1 MTSQTLRRLSG
12 IALVLA
18 GALCLLGGMLHPGID
33 GHAHDAEALLSDHMP
48 GSVALLVGEL
58 LLILGLPGVYG
69 WLAPRLGVT
78 GLVGFV
84 LYVLGNALN
93 AIPHL
98 VIMGFAGH
106 ELAEHHPEVIAD
118 GDMILPGAAFEAEQ
132 IATALM
138 FLLGLVLL
146 GIAIVCATGLPR
158 WVGVL
163 GVAGAALPFFPLPVA
178 PVVTGVQIE
187 LLRGA
192 FVAVLGVLAI
202 RSLRTVPSDGTRA
215 PEIMTA

>member
-1 MTSQTLRRLSG
+1 MSPHSLRRLSG

-18 GALCLLGGMLHPGID
+18 GPLCLLGGMLHPVID
-33 GHAHDAEALLSDHMP
+33 GDAHGAAALLSDHTA
-48 GSVALLVGEL
+48 GSIALLAGESL
-58 LLILGLPGVYG
+58 LVLGLPGVYG

-84 LYVLGNALN
+84 LYLLGNALN

-106 ELAEHHPEVIAD
+106 ELAEHHPDVIAD
-118 GDMILPGAAFEAEQ
+118 GDVILPGAAFEAEQ
-132 IATALM
+132 VATGLM
-138 FLLGLVLL
+138 FLVGLVLL
-146 GIAIVCATGLPR
+146 GVAVVRATGVPG

-163 GVAGAALPFFPLPVA
+163 GVAGAALPFVPLPVA

-192 FVAVLGVLAI
+192 FVAVLGVLAL
-202 RSLRTVPSDGTRA
+202 RSLQTAPAGRVPDPA
-215 PEIMTA
+215 IMAA

>member
-1 MTSQTLRRLSG
+1 MDPRTLRRLSG
-12 IALVLA
+12 IALLLA
-18 GALCLLGGMLHPGID
+18 GPLCLLGGMLHPVVD
-33 GHAHDAEALLSDHMP
+33 GHAHDAEALLSDHAV
-48 GSVALLVGEL
+48 GSIALLAGES

-106 ELAEHHPEVIAD
+106 ELAEHHPDVIAD
-118 GDMILPGAAFEAEQ
+118 GDVILPGAAFEAEQ
-132 IATALM
+132 VATALM
-138 FLLGLVLL
+138 FLVGLVLL
-146 GIAIVCATGLPR
+146 GIAIVRAAGLPR

-187 LLRGA
+187 LLRAA
-192 FVAVLGVLAI
+192 FVAVLGALAL
-202 RSLRTVPSDGTRA
+202 RSLRTGPTARTEA

>member
-1 MTSQTLRRLSG
+1 MNHQNLRRLSG
-12 IALVLA
+12 IALLLA
-18 GALCLLGGMLHPGID
+18 GPLCLIGGILHPVVD
-33 GHAHDAEALLSDHMP
+33 GHAHDAEALLSDHAA
-48 GSVALLVGEL
+48 GSLALLAGES

-69 WLAPRLGVT
+69 WLAPRLGLT

-98 VIMGFAGH
+98 VIMGFAGR
-106 ELAEHHPEVIAD
+106 ELAEHHPGVIAD
-118 GDMILPGAAFEAEQ
+118 GDVILPGAAFEAEQ

-146 GIAIVCATGLPR
+146 GVAIVRATGLPR

-163 GVAGAALPFFPLPVA
+163 GVAGAALPFFPLPA
-178 PVVTGVQIE
+178 TPVVTGVQIE
-187 LLRGA
+187 LVRGA
-192 FVAVLGVLAI
+192 FVAVLGLLAI
-202 RSLRTVPSDGTRA
+202 RSVRTA
-215 PEIMTA
+215 PAERSEDPAIMTA

>member
-1 MTSQTLRRLSG
+1 MNPQTLRRLSG

-18 GALCLLGGMLHPGID
+18 GPLCLLGGMLHPVVD
-33 GHAHDAEALLSDHMP
+33 GNAHDAEALLSDHTA
-48 GSVALLVGEL
+48 GSVALLAGES
-58 LLILGLPGVYG
+58 LLILGLPGIYG

-106 ELAEHHPEVIAD
+106 ELAEHHPDVIAD
-118 GDMILPGAAFEAEQ
+118 GDVILPGAAFEAEQ
-132 IATALM
+132 IGTALM
-138 FLLGLVLL
+138 FLVGLVLL
-146 GIAIVCATGLPR
+146 GIAIVRASGLPR

-192 FVAVLGVLAI
+192 FVTVLGVLAL
-202 RSLRTVPSDGTRA
+202 RSLRTVPAERRPGPA
-215 PEIMTA
+215 IMTA